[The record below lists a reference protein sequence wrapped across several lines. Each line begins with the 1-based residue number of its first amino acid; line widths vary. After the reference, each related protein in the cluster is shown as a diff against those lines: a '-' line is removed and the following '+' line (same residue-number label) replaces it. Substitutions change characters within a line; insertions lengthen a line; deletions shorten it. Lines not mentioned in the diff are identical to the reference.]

1 MTDEHAQEI
10 ATAWLDAWNRH
21 DLEAIL
27 EHYTEDVIFTSPFVE
42 ALLGNPSGTIQG
54 KAALRDYFSQGLA
67 AYPDLQ
73 FTKHQVLAGV
83 DSLVIYYRS
92 VKDLWTAEMM
102 QIGPEGLVTRVMAH
116 YRSEA

>member
-1 MTDEHAQEI
+1 MTEDHAQEI
-10 ATAWLDAWNRH
+10 ATAWLHAWNRH

-27 EHYTEDVIFTSPFVE
+27 EHYAEDVTFTSPFVE

-54 KAALRDYFSQGLA
+54 KAALRDYFATALA

-73 FTKHQVLAGV
+73 FEVKQVLAGA

-92 VKDLWTAEMM
+92 IKGLWAAEMM

-116 YRSEA
+116 YCRAV